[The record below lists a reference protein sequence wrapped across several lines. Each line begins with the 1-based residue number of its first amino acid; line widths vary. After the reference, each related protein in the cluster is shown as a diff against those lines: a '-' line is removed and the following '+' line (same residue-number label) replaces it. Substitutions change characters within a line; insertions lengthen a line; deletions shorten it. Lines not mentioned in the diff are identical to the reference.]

1 MAGGLT
7 AAVVTLAPGMLHK
20 CPEDVTR
27 TDLPHELTV
36 PEYGPATLPLRTEPL
51 RSLRAQKR
59 RQRYAAPLTEQIA
72 VLSRR
77 SWKAV
82 APKVFKRSSLLLHG
96 GNATLAGLMWWQL
109 GYKERDVFPRYTLAF
124 AIPIAWIFF
133 PLLDALPWFGAAQ
146 NMLRKDLACNAYR
159 LEAWFVVDSTMNL
172 VPMCAQSL
180 MHLTVESCVE
190 INQ

>member
-1 MAGGLT
+1 MFSAFARSARHASSSS
-7 AAVVTLAPGMLHK
+7 AA
-20 CPEDVTR
+20 
-27 TDLPHELTV
+27 
-36 PEYGPATLPLRTEPL
+36 L
-51 RSLRAQKR
+51 RSISLPADCS
-59 RQRYAAPLTEQIA
+59 YACT
-72 VLSRR
+72 S
-77 SWKAV
+77 
-82 APKVFKRSSLLLHG
+82 KRSSALGKTPATVMKPALGSDTRDPHGVVYTSVYQSTASGWYG

-109 GYKERDVFPRYTLAF
+109 GYKEKDVFPRYTLAF

>member
-1 MAGGLT
+1 M
-7 AAVVTLAPGMLHK
+7 
-20 CPEDVTR
+20 
-27 TDLPHELTV
+27 
-36 PEYGPATLPLRTEPL
+36 

-96 GNATLAGLMWWQL
+96 GNATLAGLMCWQL

-172 VPMCAQSL
+172 VPMCAQSM